1 MMKREVIYWIRLLWL
16 PRHCRKCFNFLFKLN
31 QVKTARALGKEQ
43 SSSLSNYYFR
53 WNLCALTVCS
63 FHFGHFS
70 VLTQPFYKREA
81 RMRMRKILKPSNTK
95 RAWNVIRSAQVKCLS
110 LFCLAVFFL
119 VKYLNFFRRRAQIIT
134 RPWINHH
141 LLKTCS
147 HFSHFRCL
155 HFTTLLII
163 LLLFFRDLVISNWK
177 FFMVLR
183 ISPTSI
189 YKKLIEMSW
198 IGRDIMTT
206 TTSTAFQLKTKQT
219 MHNCCFSFY
228 ALPCMWLSNCI
239 NSNQVF
245 LFQIINYLE

>member
-1 MMKREVIYWIRLLWL
+1 MWFDQLK
-16 PRHCRKCFNFLFKLN
+16 
-31 QVKTARALGKEQ
+31 
-43 SSSLSNYYFR
+43 SS
-53 WNLCALTVCS
+53 A
-63 FHFGHFS
+63 
-70 VLTQPFYKREA
+70 
-81 RMRMRKILKPSNTK
+81 
-95 RAWNVIRSAQVKCLS
+95 CLS
-110 LFCLAVFFL
+110 FVWLLFFL

-228 ALPCMWLSNCI
+228 TLPCMWLSNCI